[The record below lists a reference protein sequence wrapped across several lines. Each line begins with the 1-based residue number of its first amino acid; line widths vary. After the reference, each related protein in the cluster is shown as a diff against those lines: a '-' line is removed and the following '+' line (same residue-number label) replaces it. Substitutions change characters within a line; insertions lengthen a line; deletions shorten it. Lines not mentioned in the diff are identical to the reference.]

1 MFLWRWRIQ
10 IINSAILYI
19 GAYGKD
25 CDSSVFQRTIFFEL
39 MTSNQLKIPAPCS
52 IDSTSNIHFPFVL
65 VADKAFGLSEHLM
78 TPYAGHNLTEKR
90 SF

>member
-1 MFLWRWRIQ
+1 MNLNYKGYFS
-10 IINSAILYI
+10 IILMAVADSNYKFSYVDI
-19 GAYGKD
+19 GAY
-25 CDSSVFQRTIFFEL
+25 
-39 MTSNQLKIPAPCS
+39 
-52 IDSTSNIHFPFVL
+52 DSTSNIHFPFVL